1 MRAKL
6 YLKLLSIAMA
16 LTLGACGGKDQQQQG
31 AAQQALPFPVV
42 KVGSKDV
49 TGHSSYPASI
59 EGIVNSDI
67 RAKVSG
73 YIKEVMVDEGEK
85 VRAGQPLFRLETASL
100 SQDAEAAKATV
111 NAAQVEVDRLIPLV
125 DKGIISNVQLETAK
139 AKLAQAKSTHNSIS
153 ANIGYATVKSQVNG
167 FVGAIPYRVGSLVS
181 PADPIPLTTVS
192 DISEVYAYFS
202 MNEKDYLDFIQ
213 NTEGETLQAKLDSMP
228 AVRLELA
235 NGSIY
240 KEEGKIQTVTGQVNQ
255 STGTVSFRA
264 IFENPNLIVTNGNS
278 GKILIPT
285 SYTKLPII
293 PQAATFERQGQILVY
308 HVKEDNTVSADVI
321 EIQDEIDNLYV
332 VKSGVELGDV
342 IVSEGVGKLRA
353 NMTIAP
359 QEVSYDSVV
368 KPLETVFR
376 N

>member
-1 MRAKL
+1 
-6 YLKLLSIAMA
+6 
-16 LTLGACGGKDQQQQG
+16 
-31 AAQQALPFPVV
+31 
-42 KVGSKDV
+42 
-49 TGHSSYPASI
+49 
-59 EGIVNSDI
+59 
-67 RAKVSG
+67 
-73 YIKEVMVDEGEK
+73 
-85 VRAGQPLFRLETASL
+85 
-100 SQDAEAAKATV
+100 
-111 NAAQVEVDRLIPLV
+111 
-125 DKGIISNVQLETAK
+125 
-139 AKLAQAKSTHNSIS
+139 
-153 ANIGYATVKSQVNG
+153 
-167 FVGAIPYRVGSLVS
+167 
-181 PADPIPLTTVS
+181 
-192 DISEVYAYFS
+192 
-202 MNEKDYLDFIQ
+202 KDYLDFIQ
-213 NTEGETLQAKLDSMP
+213 NTEGETVQAKLDSMP

-359 QEVSYDSVV
+359 QEVSYDSFV
-368 KPLETVFR
+368 KPRETVFR
-376 N
+376 

>member
-6 YLKLLSIAMA
+6 NLKLFSIAIA
-16 LTLGACGGKDQQQQG
+16 LTLGACGGKEQQG

-42 KVGSKDV
+42 KVGSKQV

-73 YIKEVMVDEGEK
+73 YIKEVLVDEGEK
-85 VRAGQPLFRLETASL
+85 VRVGQTLFRLETASL
-100 SQDAEAAKATV
+100 SQEAEAAKATV
-111 NAAQVEVDRLIPLV
+111 NAAQVEVDRLGPLV
-125 DKGIISNVQLETAK
+125 EKGIVSNVQLETAK
-139 AKLAQAKSTHNSIS
+139 AKLAQAKSTHNSIA
-153 ANIGYATVKSQVNG
+153 ANIGYATVKSQING
-167 FVGAIPYRVGSLVS
+167 YVGAIPYRVGSLVS
-181 PADPIPLTTVS
+181 PADPTPLTTVS

-213 NTEGETLQAKLDSMP
+213 NAEGETLQDKLDNFPEVS
-228 AVRLELA
+228 LELA

-240 KEEGKIQTVTGQVNQ
+240 KEKGKIQTVTGQVNQ

-278 GKILIPT
+278 GKILIPST
-285 SYTKLPII
+285 YTDSPVI

-321 EIQDEIDNLYV
+321 EITDRIDNLYV
-332 VKSGVELGDV
+332 VKSGVEEGDV
-342 IVSEGVGKLRA
+342 IVSEGVGKLRP
-353 NMTIAP
+353 NMAIVP

-368 KPLETVFR
+368 KPLEILFK
-376 N
+376 